1 MEQRET
7 TLSGIC
13 EEWIAPTEYLDLKE
27 SNVLVFLSHFPSGSR
42 DTSFNSEG
50 RVFQW
55 EELYH

>member
-1 MEQRET
+1 MGQRQT

-13 EEWIAPTEYLDLKE
+13 EEWIAPTEYLALKE
-27 SNVLVFLSHFPSGSR
+27 SNILLFPSHFLSGSR

-55 EELYH
+55 EELCH